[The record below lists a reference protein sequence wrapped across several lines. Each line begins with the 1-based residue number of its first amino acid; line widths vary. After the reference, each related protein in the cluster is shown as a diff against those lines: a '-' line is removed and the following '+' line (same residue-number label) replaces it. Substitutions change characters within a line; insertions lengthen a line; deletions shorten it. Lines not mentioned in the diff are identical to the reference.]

1 MSILVFLFLFEWIVI
16 SQEDSSK
23 YSHCVVTAEVA
34 FCAATIDSAVGFCT
48 DAKEMV
54 VVAVSDIGCDP
65 EITQIDVW
73 KFFLSRSSCRAFLPR
88 AICS

>member
-1 MSILVFLFLFEWIVI
+1 MSILVFLFLLNGSSFRKRIHQNIVI
-16 SQEDSSK
+16 
-23 YSHCVVTAEVA
+23 VLVTGEVA

-73 KFFLSRSSCRAFLPR
+73 RFFLSRSSCRAFLRR